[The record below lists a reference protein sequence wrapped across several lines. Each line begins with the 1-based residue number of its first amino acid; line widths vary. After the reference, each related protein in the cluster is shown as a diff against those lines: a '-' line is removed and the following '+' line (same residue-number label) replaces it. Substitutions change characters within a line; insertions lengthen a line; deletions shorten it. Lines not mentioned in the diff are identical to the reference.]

1 MKRFV
6 ILALVLTGCSNKIP
20 QLSESSSQGIHNLY
34 LRLIAEPGSLDR
46 ESLETLVDEWH
57 LNHVPMIL
65 ETIRFSNNRPVDAAL
80 VKILEIKTG
89 QTFGDDLHAWREWL
103 WSKDYEPLPEYA
115 DFKLTLYRS
124 IDPKFASYFE
134 GRPKATIRLDEIRW
148 GGVVQDGIPPLRQ
161 PKMITAD
168 AASYLGEDNVVFGIE
183 VNGESRAYP
192 KRILAWHEMFVDTI
206 QGIELAGV
214 Y

>member
-6 ILALVLTGCSNKIP
+6 ILALVLTGCSNTIP
-20 QLSESSSQGIHNLY
+20 QLGESSSQGVHNIY

-46 ESLETLVDEWH
+46 ESLETLVGEWH
-57 LNHVPMIL
+57 LNHVPLML
-65 ETIRFSNNRPVDAAL
+65 ETIRFSNNRPVVAAL
-80 VKILEIKTG
+80 VEILEIKTG
-89 QTFGDDLHAWREWL
+89 QKFGDDFDAWREWL

-115 DFKLTLYRS
+115 DFKSTLYS
-124 IDPKFASYFE
+124 GIDPKFSSYFE
-134 GRPKATIRLDEIRW
+134 GSPKATIRLDEIQW
-148 GGVVQDGIPPLRQ
+148 GGVRQDGIPPLRQ

-168 AASYLGEDNVVFGIE
+168 AASYLGEDDVVFGIE

-192 KRILAWHEMFVDTI
+192 KRILAWHEMFVDTV